1 MMRALSPSFSF
12 NFQQHL
18 FQYGNS
24 SHDYMLGVLLFQYI
38 NVYGQLEFHAVVIAF
53 RFLYRRVENTFDFRL
68 SLGLSFLT
76 RVAGMGGGAAV
87 VVVVQQKQLLFSSPT
102 MMSIITVLLLLLLLV
117 LELVFVFC
125 CDCD

>member
-1 MMRALSPSFSF
+1 
-12 NFQQHL
+12 
-18 FQYGNS
+18 
-24 SHDYMLGVLLFQYI
+24 MLGVLLFQYI

-76 RVAGMGGGAAV
+76 RVAGMGGGGGAAV
-87 VVVVQQKQLLFSSPT
+87 VVFVQQKQLLFSSPT